1 MPRKQWPD
9 GGVGRGNGPGS
20 AKTQFKAGM
29 PSGNPSG
36 RPRKPKTAPSA
47 SLKEAALK
55 SLAEVIQTTEN
66 GIPRKRPQSEAMIM
80 LLIAQYPS
88 AKPGEK
94 IAILRYIGELA
105 PEAELM
111 RRRELPRDAVK
122 ALVERLAQEAN
133 DLGLD

>member
-20 AKTQFKAGM
+20 ARTQFKPGM

-36 RPRKPKTAPSA
+36 RPRKAKAAPSA

-66 GIPRKRPQSEAMIM
+66 GIARKRPQSEAMIM
-80 LLIAQYPS
+80 LLLAQYPS
-88 AKPGEK
+88 AKPREK

-105 PEAELM
+105 PEAELVRNKNSPGTQSRLWSNGW
-111 RRRELPRDAVK
+111 RRR
-122 ALVERLAQEAN
+122 QMIS
-133 DLGLD
+133 G